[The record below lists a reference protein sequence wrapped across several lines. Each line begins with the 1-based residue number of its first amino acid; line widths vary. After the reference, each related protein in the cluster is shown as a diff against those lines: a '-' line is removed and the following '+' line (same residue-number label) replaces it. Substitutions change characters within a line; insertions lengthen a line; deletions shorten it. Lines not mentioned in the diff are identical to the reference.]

1 MQKYEIRILSLSEM
15 EEIYEGPAKEHFPAN
30 ERKPFKAI
38 VRMHQA
44 GCYEGLGLYAGDV
57 LVAYAFYVQT
67 PDNEVRL
74 LDYYAVIEE
83 YRGTG
88 AGSTFLELMKEW
100 HQDSQCIILETED
113 LATAV
118 DEEERRIRSRR
129 NAFYL
134 RNGVIETNIHVSY
147 FAADYQIFYLPVCG
161 EKTQEQVLEDLKK
174 IYGVMFMEKRDEL
187 IQYRKI
193 GE

>member
-1 MQKYEIRILSLSEM
+1 MQNYQIRYLNLKEM
-15 EEIYEGPAKEHFPAN
+15 EEIYEGPAKGHFPAN

-44 GCYEGLGLYAGDV
+44 GCYEGLGLFARDV

-67 PDNEVRL
+67 LDKEVRL
-74 LDYYAVIEE
+74 LDYYAVMEE

-88 AGSTFLELMKEW
+88 IGSTFLGMMKEW
-100 HQDSQCIILETED
+100 YKDSHCIILETED
-113 LATAV
+113 FLTASN
-118 DEEERRIRSRR
+118 EEEREIRQRR

-161 EKTQEQVLEDLKK
+161 DKTQEQVLEDLKK
-174 IYGVMFMEKRDEL
+174 IYGVMFMEKAEEL
-187 IQYRKI
+187 IKYREFI
-193 GE
+193 